1 MKSEESPSLNR
12 EGRGGS
18 SKKNFILAML
28 VILGVVTFL
37 DRINISVAGS
47 SIMKDLNLSAA
58 EWGWVQSAFILSYG
72 LMQIPMGAYGDRHGH
87 RKVLTEIVLW
97 WSLFTAFTGVAGG
110 LVSLLIIRFMFGVGE
125 AGSSPCSTGVISRWF
140 EKHEVGKAQG
150 YVWAA
155 SRMGGALTPF
165 VVIPVMAW
173 LGWRAAFW
181 LLGGLGVIWAVVWY
195 IMYRDKK
202 PTLNPSQRE
211 GSPNT
216 SETNKN
222 SLPLGGQGVGSPSG
236 EVGETQVSSP
246 PSGEIKWGPIL
257 HNRQFWTIC
266 AMYFFYAF
274 GSWFFF
280 SWFPTFMELG
290 RGFAK
295 SELTYAVAV
304 PFIMSMIGNI
314 TGGYLTDKLSAK
326 YGLKVGR
333 KALGTS
339 SLAISA
345 LCMFLAAF
353 IPGKMAVF
361 VFLSL
366 CFGIFDLM
374 LPSAWALCIDLG
386 KQHAGAISGAMN
398 TFGNN
403 GGFFCGIL
411 FGYLVQAS
419 GNYNLPL
426 YMIAGM
432 LLISA
437 LLFSFINPT
446 KPIVE

>member
-1 MKSEESPSLNR
+1 M
-12 EGRGGS
+12 
-18 SKKNFILAML
+18 ILTML
-28 VILGVVTFL
+28 VILGMVTFL

-47 SIMKDLNLSAA
+47 SIMEELHLSAA

-72 LMQIPMGAYGDRHGH
+72 LMQIPMGALGDRFGH
-87 RKVLTEIVLW
+87 RSILALIVLW
-97 WSLFTAFTGVAGG
+97 WSLFTAFTGLAGG
-110 LVSLLIIRFMFGVGE
+110 LASLLVIRFMFGIGE

-140 EKHEVGKAQG
+140 KKTEVGKAQG

-165 VVIPVMAW
+165 VVIPMMAW
-173 LGWRAAFW
+173 VGWRSAFYLLGAVGIVWAIVWWLFYRDGISVQHESCEVKGQDKAADSYLGWS
-181 LLGGLGVIWAVVWY
+181 LLL
-195 IMYRDKK
+195 R
-202 PTLNPSQRE
+202 NP
-211 GSPNT
+211 
-216 SETNKN
+216 
-222 SLPLGGQGVGSPSG
+222 
-236 EVGETQVSSP
+236 
-246 PSGEIKWGPIL
+246 
-257 HNRQFWTIC
+257 QFWIIC
-266 AMYFFYAF
+266 SMYFFYAF

-290 RGFAK
+290 RGFEK

-304 PFIMSMIGNI
+304 PFVMSMIGNI
-314 TGGYLTDKLSAK
+314 CGGYLTDKLSAK
-326 YGLKVGR
+326 YGLKIGR
-333 KALGTS
+333 KAIGTV
-339 SLAISA
+339 SLSVSA
-345 LCMFLAAF
+345 VCMFLAAF

-386 KQHAGAISGAMN
+386 KQHAGTISGAMN
-398 TFGNN
+398 TAGNL
-403 GGFFCGIL
+403 GGFCCGIL
-411 FGYLVQAS
+411 FGQLVQSS

-437 LLFSFINPT
+437 VLFALINPT
-446 KPIVE
+446 KRIV

>member
-1 MKSEESPSLNR
+1 MTR
-12 EGRGGS
+12 
-18 SKKNFILAML
+18 KNTILTML
-28 VILGVVTFL
+28 VILGMVTFL

-47 SIMKDLNLSAA
+47 SIMHDLQLSPA

-72 LMQIPMGAYGDRHGH
+72 LLQIPMGALGDRFGH
-87 RKVLTEIVLW
+87 RSILALIVLW
-97 WSLFTAFTGVAGG
+97 WSLFTAFTGMAGG
-110 LVSLLIIRFMFGVGE
+110 LMSLLVIRFMFGIGE

-140 EKHEVGKAQG
+140 EKGEVGKAQG

-165 VVIPVMAW
+165 VVIPVMMTV
-173 LGWRAAFW
+173 GWRAAFY
-181 LLGGLGVIWAVVWY
+181 LLGALGIVWALVWWLF
-195 IMYRDKK
+195 YRDA
-202 PTLNPSQRE
+202 PVHSRQQVQTAPPASATLRWR
-211 GSPNT
+211 
-216 SETNKN
+216 
-222 SLPLGGQGVGSPSG
+222 SLLA
-236 EVGETQVSSP
+236 
-246 PSGEIKWGPIL
+246 
-257 HNRQFWTIC
+257 NRQFWLIC

-290 RGFAK
+290 RGFEK

-304 PFIMSMIGNI
+304 PFVMSMMGNI
-314 TGGYLTDKLSAK
+314 AGGHLTDRLTRR
-326 YGLKVGR
+326 YGIKVGR
-333 KALGTS
+333 KALGST

-345 LCMFLAAF
+345 VCMFLAAF

-386 KQHAGAISGAMN
+386 QRHAGTISGAMN
-398 TFGNN
+398 TAGNI
-403 GGFFCGIL
+403 GGFCCGIL
-411 FGYLVQAS
+411 FGELVQQS

-426 YMIAGM
+426 YMIAVM
-432 LLISA
+432 LLVSA
-437 LLFSFINPT
+437 LLFAFINPE
-446 KPIVE
+446 KPIVSDTPR

>member
-1 MKSEESPSLNR
+1 M
-12 EGRGGS
+12 
-18 SKKNFILAML
+18 SKKNLILTML

-47 SIMKDLNLSAA
+47 AIMHDLNLSPK

-72 LMQIPMGAYGDRHGH
+72 LLQVPMGAFGDRHGH
-87 RKVLTEIVLW
+87 RKVLALIVVW
-97 WSLFTAFTGVAGG
+97 WSLFTALTGMAGG
-110 LVSLLIIRFMFGVGE
+110 LASLLVIRFMFGVGE

-140 EKHEVGKAQG
+140 EKNEVGKAQG

-165 VVIPVMAW
+165 VVIPVMMW
-173 LGWRAAFW
+173 VGWRAAFY
-181 LLGGLGVIWAVVWY
+181 LLGAVGVVWALVWY
-195 IMYRDKK
+195 LFYRDKTVDTNLK
-202 PTLNPSQRE
+202 HLIIKKQKLNWAIVIR
-211 GSPNT
+211 
-216 SETNKN
+216 
-222 SLPLGGQGVGSPSG
+222 
-236 EVGETQVSSP
+236 
-246 PSGEIKWGPIL
+246 
-257 HNRQFWTIC
+257 NRQFWTIC

-290 RGFAK
+290 RGFDK

-304 PFIMSMIGNI
+304 PFVMSMIGNI
-314 TGGYLTDKLSAK
+314 SGGYLTDRLTRK
-326 YGLKVGR
+326 YGLKIGR
-333 KALGTS
+333 KALGSTS
-339 SLAISA
+339 LLVSA
-345 LCMFLAAF
+345 VCMFLAAF

-386 KQHAGAISGAMN
+386 KQHAGSISGAMN
-398 TFGNN
+398 TFGNI
-403 GGFFCGIL
+403 GGFCCGIL
-411 FGYLVQAS
+411 FGYLVESS

-432 LLISA
+432 LIISA
-437 LLFSFINPT
+437 VLFSFINPT
-446 KPIVE
+446 KPIVED

>member
-1 MKSEESPSLNR
+1 M
-12 EGRGGS
+12 
-18 SKKNFILAML
+18 KKNVILIML
-28 VILGVVTFL
+28 VILGMVTFL

-47 SIMKDLNLSAA
+47 SIMHDLNLSAA

-72 LMQIPMGAYGDRHGH
+72 LMQIPMGALGDRFGH
-87 RKVLTEIVLW
+87 RSILALIVLW
-97 WSLFTAFTGVAGG
+97 WSLFTAFTGMAGG
-110 LVSLLIIRFMFGVGE
+110 LVSLLVIRFMFGIGE

-140 EKHEVGKAQG
+140 KKEEVGKAQG

-165 VVIPVMAW
+165 VVIPMMVW
-173 LGWRAAFW
+173 VGWRSAFY
-181 LLGGLGVIWAVVWY
+181 LLGAVGIVWAIVWWLY
-195 IMYRDKK
+195 YRE
-202 PTLNPSQRE
+202 NSQ
-211 GSPNT
+211 S
-216 SETNKN
+216 SQ
-222 SLPLGGQGVGSPSG
+222 SSISSPS
-236 EVGETQVSSP
+236 SS
-246 PSGEIKWGPIL
+246 SGSLWKRLVNAP
-257 HNRQFWTIC
+257 QFWILC
-266 AMYFFYAF
+266 VMYFFYAF

-290 RGFAK
+290 RGFEK

-304 PFIMSMIGNI
+304 PFVMSMIGNI
-314 TGGYLTDKLSAK
+314 SGGYLTDRLSAR

-333 KALGTS
+333 KAIGS
-339 SLAISA
+339 VSLAISA
-345 LCMFLAAF
+345 VCMFLAAF

-361 VFLSL
+361 IFLSL

-386 KQHAGAISGAMN
+386 KQHAGTLSGAMN
-398 TFGNN
+398 TAGNL
-403 GGFFCGIL
+403 GGFCCGIL
-411 FGYLVQAS
+411 FGQLVQSS

-437 LLFSFINPT
+437 VLFAFINPE
-446 KPIVE
+446 KKII

>member
-1 MKSEESPSLNR
+1 MKR
-12 EGRGGS
+12 
-18 SKKNFILAML
+18 KNVILTML

-47 SIMKDLNLSAA
+47 SIMHDLGLTPSQ
-58 EWGWVQSAFILSYG
+58 WGWVQSAFILSYG
-72 LMQIPMGAYGDRHGH
+72 LMQIPMGALGDRLGH
-87 RKVLTEIVLW
+87 RRILALIVLW
-97 WSLFTAFTGVAGG
+97 WSLFTAFTGMATG
-110 LVSLLIIRFMFGVGE
+110 LASLLVIRFMFGIGE

-140 EKHEVGKAQG
+140 EKSEVGKAQG

-165 VVIPVMAW
+165 VVIPVMT
-173 LGWRAAFW
+173 LVGWREAFY
-181 LLGGLGVIWAVVWY
+181 LLGALGVVWAAVWY
-195 IMYRDKK
+195 WYYRDKAPAADDK
-202 PTLNPSQRE
+202 PATATAAATDGKSVW
-211 GSPNT
+211 GSIFR
-216 SETNKN
+216 
-222 SLPLGGQGVGSPSG
+222 SG
-236 EVGETQVSSP
+236 
-246 PSGEIKWGPIL
+246 
-257 HNRQFWTIC
+257 QFWIIC
-266 AMYFFYAF
+266 SMYFFYAF

-304 PFIMSMIGNI
+304 PFVMSMIGNI
-314 TGGYLTDKLSAK
+314 AGGHLTDRLTVK

-333 KALGTS
+333 KALGTT

-345 LCMFLAAF
+345 VCMFLAAF
-353 IPGKMAVF
+353 IPGKTAVF

-386 KQHAGAISGAMN
+386 KQHAGTVSGAMN
-398 TFGNN
+398 TAGNI
-403 GGFFCGIL
+403 GGFCCGIL
-411 FGYLVQAS
+411 FGELVQQS

-426 YMIAGM
+426 YMMSGM
-432 LLISA
+432 LVISA
-437 LLFSFINPT
+437 VLFAFINPT

>member
-1 MKSEESPSLNR
+1 MKR
-12 EGRGGS
+12 
-18 SKKNFILAML
+18 KNIILTML
-28 VILGVVTFL
+28 VLLGVVTFL

-47 SIMKDLNLSAA
+47 SIMHDLNLSAA

-72 LMQIPMGAYGDRHGH
+72 LMQIPMGALGDRYGH
-87 RKVLTEIVLW
+87 RKILSLIVLW
-97 WSLFTAFTGVAGG
+97 WSLFTAFTGMAGG
-110 LVSLLIIRFMFGVGE
+110 LASLLVIRFMFGIGE

-165 VVIPVMAW
+165 VVIPVMTL
-173 LGWRAAFW
+173 LGWREAFYILGALGIVWAA
-181 LLGGLGVIWAVVWY
+181 VWY
-195 IMYRDKK
+195 FYYRDRQ
-202 PTLNPSQRE
+202 P
-211 GSPNT
+211 
-216 SETNKN
+216 ETAK
-222 SLPLGGQGVGSPSG
+222 
-236 EVGETQVSSP
+236 ETVRQP
-246 PSGEIKWGPIL
+246 IPWRTIL
-257 HNRQFWTIC
+257 HHKQFWIIC
-266 AMYFFYAF
+266 GMYFFYAF

-314 TGGYLTDKLSAK
+314 SGGYLTDRLTKK
-326 YGLKVGR
+326 YGLKIGR
-333 KALGTS
+333 KALGST
-339 SLAISA
+339 SLAVSA
-345 LCMFLAAF
+345 VCMFLAAF

-386 KQHAGAISGAMN
+386 KQHAGTISGAMN
-398 TFGNN
+398 TAGNL

-411 FGYLVQAS
+411 FGQLVQSS

-432 LLISA
+432 LIISA
-437 LLFSFINPT
+437 ALFALINPT
-446 KPIVE
+446 KPIVEKEV

>member
-1 MKSEESPSLNR
+1 
-12 EGRGGS
+12 
-18 SKKNFILAML
+18 ML

-47 SIMKDLNLSAA
+47 SIMHDLGLTPSQ
-58 EWGWVQSAFILSYG
+58 WGWVQSAFILSYG
-72 LMQIPMGAYGDRHGH
+72 LMQIPMGALGDRLGH
-87 RKVLTEIVLW
+87 RKILALIVLW
-97 WSLFTAFTGVAGG
+97 WSLFTAFTGMAGG
-110 LVSLLIIRFMFGVGE
+110 LASLLVIRFMFGIGE

-140 EKHEVGKAQG
+140 EKGEVGKAQG

-165 VVIPVMAW
+165 VVIPVMT
-173 LGWRAAFW
+173 LVGWREAFY
-181 LLGGLGVIWAVVWY
+181 LLGALGIVWSVVWFWY
-195 IMYRDKK
+195 YRDKAPAEAEK
-202 PTLNPSQRE
+202 PAADNNNADNKGVW
-211 GSPNT
+211 GSIFR
-216 SETNKN
+216 
-222 SLPLGGQGVGSPSG
+222 SG
-236 EVGETQVSSP
+236 
-246 PSGEIKWGPIL
+246 
-257 HNRQFWTIC
+257 QFWIIC
-266 AMYFFYAF
+266 SMYFFYAF

-290 RGFAK
+290 RGFGK

-304 PFIMSMIGNI
+304 PFVMSMIGNI
-314 TGGYLTDKLSAK
+314 AGGHLPDRLTVK

-333 KALGTS
+333 KALGTT
-339 SLAISA
+339 SLAVSA
-345 LCMFLAAF
+345 VCMFLAAF

-386 KQHAGAISGAMN
+386 KQHAGTVSGAMN
-398 TFGNN
+398 TAGNI
-403 GGFFCGIL
+403 GGFCCGIL
-411 FGYLVQAS
+411 FGELVQQS

-426 YMIAGM
+426 YMISAM
-432 LLISA
+432 LIVSA
-437 LLFSFINPT
+437 VLFAFINPT

>member
-1 MKSEESPSLNR
+1 MKR
-12 EGRGGS
+12 
-18 SKKNFILAML
+18 KNIILTML
-28 VILGVVTFL
+28 VLLGVVTFL

-47 SIMKDLNLSAA
+47 SIMHDLNLSAA

-72 LMQIPMGAYGDRHGH
+72 LMQIPMGALGDHYGH
-87 RKVLTEIVLW
+87 RKILSMIVLW
-97 WSLFTAFTGVAGG
+97 WSLFTAFTGMAGG
-110 LVSLLIIRFMFGVGE
+110 LASLLVIRFMFGIGE

-165 VVIPVMAW
+165 VVIPVMTL
-173 LGWRAAFW
+173 LGWREAFYILGALGIVWAA
-181 LLGGLGVIWAVVWY
+181 VWY
-195 IMYRDKK
+195 FYYRDRQ
-202 PTLNPSQRE
+202 P
-211 GSPNT
+211 
-216 SETNKN
+216 ETTK
-222 SLPLGGQGVGSPSG
+222 
-236 EVGETQVSSP
+236 ETVRQP
-246 PSGEIKWGPIL
+246 IPWRTIL
-257 HNRQFWTIC
+257 HHKQFWIIC

-314 TGGYLTDKLSAK
+314 SGGYLTDRLTKK
-326 YGLKVGR
+326 YGLKIGR
-333 KALGTS
+333 KALGST
-339 SLAISA
+339 SLAVSA
-345 LCMFLAAF
+345 VCMFLAAF

-386 KQHAGAISGAMN
+386 KQHAGTISGAMN
-398 TFGNN
+398 TAGNL

-411 FGYLVQAS
+411 FGQLVQSS

-432 LLISA
+432 LIISA
-437 LLFSFINPT
+437 ALFALINPT
-446 KPIVE
+446 KSIVE